1 MGFLPICY
9 IALFYRI
16 RQFRVGLVCLF
27 LALPFFVPLAAQEN
41 LLPVFHFQQVR
52 ERPDAVLWSRVVRD
66 SLGFVWIGTVNGLE
80 RYDGYGIK
88 EYRNAEQDPY
98 SLSSNIIQSLFCDSK
113 NRVWIGTHYTGIS
126 LYDRFRDRFINFPLP
141 EGYSVTGRIML
152 PRRFVEDRTGTIWFA
167 ARGGIVRIDV
177 PSRFGQSDFDSL
189 ARYVRFRVIPVALPE
204 TEVYDLCIRKDG
216 AFVVGTDSGLVILD
230 PATLILSRP
239 HFTDRVARRLESLS
253 IRCLVQE
260 PDGTLWV
267 ATATEGLFR
276 LDWDRG
282 TATNYRHQEGD
293 SSSIRYDDILSIELD
308 QRGNLW
314 VGAMKG
320 FDLFSPAEG
329 HCIPYLTYGSAP
341 GTGLRQTISVD
352 KTGTLW
358 FISNNGVHWLS
369 PRSLLLPHYSLK
381 KTDGWLQSFSSVERD
396 RNGTFWCFSDGKLL
410 QMDITTMK
418 VSSAIDVF
426 RGKSPDYSDV
436 DDRTTSLLDGHG
448 NFWHAAWNL
457 GLYKVNPSTKQ
468 VDNYNYRPSIG
479 KSTSIRSIAQ
489 GPGDSLWTG
498 TYVNGVFLF
507 DPARATFSPSGM
519 DSTGNVVTRVSDGTV
534 WVATVGE
541 GLLVHNPATGKT
553 ISFVTNP
560 SDRHS
565 LSDNLARLVYED
577 PSGRIWVGAGKGI
590 NLWDPGTSTFQLFP
604 NPSFEKSLFSIP
616 IGSDRKGRVWIRFI
630 SDNLSFFDP
639 ADSSFTNF
647 DPSNG
652 LSGAPADMQI
662 LDDGRILL
670 TGTAGLNIFHPD
682 SLRYT
687 RQAPHLVI
695 TQLVVNDSLVISP
708 QLAGGS
714 GAPRFAHDQN
724 VLELTFAAT
733 DIDAPDLVKYEYR
746 LRGLENNWVKPKDH
760 RYVRYTALAP
770 GDYTFIVRASSSWRE
785 WPAQEMSF
793 AFSIAPPW
801 WRTAW
806 AYSIYVLLITG
817 LLFAAYRARLQQM
830 RLKQRM
836 EMEHFQA
843 EHLAEVD
850 RMKSRFF
857 ANISHEFRTP
867 LTLILG
873 PVETTLSTSLDARV
887 RETLILVKRNAQKLH
902 ALVNQLLEFSR
913 IEAGNLKLSVSNAD
927 LVPFL
932 QRVVQSFQSWAE
944 RKQIALKFLPEPD
957 SIPGYFD
964 ADKLEKIINN
974 LVSNALK
981 FTAEGGRVEVRVA
994 FASPPIQN
1002 SELRSQ
1008 KSELGPPGTAR
1019 RGVEQTEGREVTIS
1033 VSDTGPG
1040 ISPEHLPHIF
1050 DRFYRID
1057 ESHRTEGTGIGLAL
1071 TKELVDLHHGTI
1083 AVQSEVNKGTTFTV
1097 NIPLDRN
1104 SYKTEEISKTP
1115 SEPDK
1120 EPSSPLSGVF
1130 APVDGHASPDARP
1143 NGEKLLVLVA
1153 EDNAEVRA
1161 YIRSHLDIEFAVQ
1174 EAENGRTALEKAIDV
1189 IPDLVVSDV
1198 MMPEMDGYEL
1208 TRALKQDE
1216 RTSHIPVILLTA
1228 RAASESKIEGLET
1241 GADDYLTKP
1250 FDAKELL
1257 TRIRNLIEIRQQ
1269 LRKKFSAGTVLK
1281 PGEVAVPSIDD
1292 ALLKRII
1299 EAVEGKMGDE
1309 SFGVEQLARQVA
1321 LGRRQLERKLLGL
1334 TNLSPAEFIRY
1345 MRLQRAHALLMNNA
1359 GSVAEIAFQ
1368 VGFSSPSH
1376 FSSSFHQQF
1385 GFPPSEVAR

>member
-1 MGFLPICY
+1 LTL
-9 IALFYRI
+9 ASI
-16 RQFRVGLVCLF
+16 RPV
-27 LALPFFVPLAAQEN
+27 AAQEK

-52 ERPDAVLWSRVVRD
+52 DRSDEVLWSRVVRD

-80 RYDGYGIK
+80 RFDGYGIK

-98 SLSSNIIQSLFCDSK
+98 SLSSNIVQSLFCDSK
-113 NRVWIGTHYTGIS
+113 NRLWIGTLYTGIS
-126 LYDRFRDRFINFPLP
+126 LYNRFRDRFINFPLP
-141 EGYSVTGRIML
+141 DGYSVTGRTMR
-152 PRRFVEDRTGTIWFA
+152 PRRFVEDSSGTIWFSS
-167 ARGGIVRIDV
+167 RGGIVRIDV
-177 PSRFGQSDFDSL
+177 PSLFGPSDFDSL
-189 ARYVRFRVIPVALPE
+189 ARYVRFRAIPLAKPE
-204 TEVYDLCIRKDG
+204 TEVYDLCVLKDG
-216 AFVVGTDSGLVILD
+216 TFVAGTDSGLVILD

-239 HFTDRVARRLESLS
+239 HFSNRVAHRLESLS
-253 IRCLVQE
+253 IRSLVQE
-260 PDGTLWV
+260 PDRTLWV

-276 LDWDRG
+276 LDWEQG
-282 TATNYRHQEGD
+282 TATNYRHREGD
-293 SSSIRYDDILSIELD
+293 RSSIRYDEILSIELD

-314 VGAMKG
+314 VGTMKG
-320 FDLFSPAEG
+320 FDLFSPAEER
-329 HCIPYLTYGSAP
+329 CIPYLTYGSAP

-381 KTDGWLQSFSSVERD
+381 KPDGWLQSFTSVERD
-396 RNGTFWCFSDGKLL
+396 RNGTFWCFSGGKLL
-410 QMDITTMK
+410 QMDLTTMK
-418 VSSAIDVF
+418 VSDAIDVF
-426 RGKSPDYSDV
+426 RGKMPDYSDV
-436 DDRTTSLLDGHG
+436 DDRTTSLLDRHG
-448 NFWHAAWNL
+448 NLWHAAWGL
-457 GLYKVNPSTKQ
+457 GLYKINLSTKQ
-468 VDNYNYRPSIG
+468 VDNYSYRPFIG

-498 TYVNGVFLF
+498 TFNDGVFLF
-507 DPARATFSPSGM
+507 DPARATFSSSGM
-519 DSTGNVVTRVSDGTV
+519 DSTGNVVTRVSDGTI

-553 ISFVTNP
+553 ISFVHNP

-604 NPSFEKSLFSIP
+604 NPSFEKSLFVVP
-616 IGSDRKGRVWIRFI
+616 IGSDTKGRVWLRHI
-630 SDNLSFFDP
+630 SDYLSFFDP

-647 DPSNG
+647 GVANG
-652 LSGAPADMQI
+652 LSGASADMQI

-687 RQAPHLVI
+687 RQAPHLDI
-695 TQLVVNDSLVISP
+695 TQFVVNDSLVISP

-714 GAPRFAHDQN
+714 GVPRLAHDQN
-724 VLELTFAAT
+724 VLELTFAAA

-746 LRGLENNWVKPKDH
+746 LVGLENDWVKPKNR

-770 GDYTFIVRASSSWRE
+770 GDYTFIVKASSSWRE
-785 WPAQEMSF
+785 WPAQEISF

-806 AYSIYVLLITG
+806 AYAIYILLITG
-817 LLFAAYRARLQQM
+817 LLFAAYRARLRQM
-830 RLKQRM
+830 RLKQDV
-836 EMEHFQA
+836 EVEHFQA
-843 EHLAEVD
+843 EHLAKVD
-850 RMKSRFF
+850 QMKSRFF

-873 PVETTLSTSLDARV
+873 PVETTLSTSLDAHV

-902 ALVNQLLEFSR
+902 TLVNQLLEFSR
-913 IEAGNLKLSVSNAD
+913 IESGNMKLSVSDAD

-932 QRVVQSFQSWAE
+932 QRAVQSFQSWAE
-944 RKQIALKFLPEPD
+944 RKQIALKFVSEAE
-957 SIPGYFD
+957 SIPGLFD
-964 ADKLEKIINN
+964 DDKLEKIINN
-974 LVSNALK
+974 LISNALK
-981 FTAEGGRVEVRVA
+981 FTAEGGRVEVHVVLT
-994 FASPPIQN
+994 PPLMQN
-1002 SELRSQ
+1002 SELRAR
-1008 KSELGPPGTAR
+1008 KSEFRLHGTAD
-1019 RGVEQTEGREVTIS
+1019 RGVEQTEGRGVTIS

-1040 ISPEHLPHIF
+1040 ISPDHLPHIF

-1083 AVQSEVNKGTTFTV
+1083 AVHSEVNKGSTFTV
-1097 NIPLDRN
+1097 NIPLDRD
-1104 SYKTEEISKTP
+1104 SYGMEEISKTP
-1115 SEPDK
+1115 SEPDE
-1120 EPSSPLSGVF
+1120 EPSSPPSEVF
-1130 APVDGHASPDARP
+1130 ATVNGLASPDTRP
-1143 NGEKLLVLVA
+1143 NGEKPLVLVA
-1153 EDNAEVRA
+1153 EDNFDVRA
-1161 YIRSHLDIEFAVQ
+1161 YLRSHLEIDFAVR

-1208 TRALKQDE
+1208 TRALKHDE

-1257 TRIRNLIEIRQQ
+1257 TRIRNLIEIRRQ
-1269 LRKKFSAGTVLK
+1269 LRKKFSVGTVLK

-1292 ALLKRII
+1292 ALLKRIM
-1299 EAVEGKMGDE
+1299 EAVEREMGDE
-1309 SFGVEQLARQVA
+1309 GFGVEQLARQVA

-1345 MRLQRAHALLMNNA
+1345 MRLHRAHELLKKNV

-1385 GFPPSEVAR
+1385 GFPPSEVQRQAM

>member
-1 MGFLPICY
+1 ML
-9 IALFYRI
+9 
-16 RQFRVGLVCLF
+16 CLF
-27 LALPFFVPLAAQEN
+27 LSLPCFIPLSAQEQ
-41 LLPVFHFQQVR
+41 LLPVLHFQQVR
-52 ERPDAVLWSRVVRD
+52 DRSDEVLWSRVARD

-80 RYDGYGIK
+80 RFDGYGIK

-98 SLSSNIIQSLFCDSK
+98 SLSSNIVQSLFCDSK
-113 NRVWIGTHYTGIS
+113 NRLWIGTHYTGIS

-189 ARYVRFRVIPVALPE
+189 ARNVRFRAIPVALPE
-204 TEVYDLCIRKDG
+204 TEAYDLCIRKDG
-216 AFVVGTDSGLVILD
+216 TFVVGTDSGLVILD

-253 IRCLVQE
+253 LRCLVQE

-276 LDWDRG
+276 LDWEQG
-282 TATNYRHQEGD
+282 TATNYRHHEGD
-293 SSSIRYDDILSIELD
+293 SRSIRYDDILSIELD

-314 VGAMKG
+314 VGTMKG
-320 FDLFSPAEG
+320 FDLFSPAEER
-329 HCIPYLTYGSAP
+329 CIPYLTYGSAP
-341 GTGLRQTISVD
+341 GTGLRQTISMD

-381 KTDGWLQSFSSVERD
+381 KADGWLQSFTCVERD
-396 RNGTFWCFSDGKLL
+396 RNGTFWCFSGGKLL

-418 VSSAIDVF
+418 VSGAIDVF
-426 RGKSPDYSDV
+426 RGKMPDYSDV
-436 DDRTTSLLDGHG
+436 DDRTTSFLDGHG
-448 NFWHAAWNL
+448 NFWYAAWNL
-457 GLYKVNPSTKQ
+457 GLYKVNLSTKQ
-468 VDNYNYRPSIG
+468 VDNYNYRPFIG

-498 TYVNGVFLF
+498 TFVNGVFLF

-553 ISFVTNP
+553 ISFVHNP

-604 NPSFEKSLFSIP
+604 NPSFEKSLFVVP
-616 IGSDRKGRVWIRFI
+616 IGSDTKGRVWIRHI
-630 SDNLSFFDP
+630 SDDLSFFDP

-652 LSGAPADMQI
+652 LSGASADMQI

-670 TGTAGLNIFHPD
+670 TGTAGVNIFHPD

-714 GAPRFAHDQN
+714 GAPRLAHNQN

-746 LRGLENNWVKPKDH
+746 LVGLENDWVKPKNR
-760 RYVRYTALAP
+760 RYVRYTALGP
-770 GDYTFIVRASSSWRE
+770 GDYTFRVRASSAWRE
-785 WPAQEMSF
+785 WPDQELAF

-801 WRTAW
+801 WRTTW
-806 AYSIYVLLITG
+806 AYAMYVLLFTG
-817 LLFAAYRARLQQM
+817 LLFSVYRARLQQI

-873 PVETTLSTSLDARV
+873 PVETTLSTPLDARV
-887 RETLILVKRNAQKLH
+887 RETLVLVKRNAQKLH
-902 ALVNQLLEFSR
+902 ALINQLLEFSR
-913 IEAGNLKLSVSNAD
+913 IEAGTVKMSVSDGD

-932 QRVVQSFQSWAE
+932 QRVVQSFKSWAE
-944 RKQIALKFLPEPD
+944 RKQIALEFLSDAE

-964 ADKLEKIINN
+964 ADKLEKILNN
-974 LVSNALK
+974 LMSNALK
-981 FTAEGGRVEVRVA
+981 FTGEGG
-994 FASPPIQN
+994 S
-1002 SELRSQ
+1002 
-1008 KSELGPPGTAR
+1008 
-1019 RGVEQTEGREVTIS
+1019 IS
-1033 VSDTGPG
+1033 VS
-1040 ISPEHLPHIF
+1040 L
-1050 DRFYRID
+1050 
-1057 ESHRTEGTGIGLAL
+1057 
-1071 TKELVDLHHGTI
+1071 
-1083 AVQSEVNKGTTFTV
+1083 
-1097 NIPLDRN
+1097 
-1104 SYKTEEISKTP
+1104 
-1115 SEPDK
+1115 
-1120 EPSSPLSGVF
+1120 
-1130 APVDGHASPDARP
+1130 
-1143 NGEKLLVLVA
+1143 
-1153 EDNAEVRA
+1153 
-1161 YIRSHLDIEFAVQ
+1161 
-1174 EAENGRTALEKAIDV
+1174 
-1189 IPDLVVSDV
+1189 
-1198 MMPEMDGYEL
+1198 
-1208 TRALKQDE
+1208 
-1216 RTSHIPVILLTA
+1216 
-1228 RAASESKIEGLET
+1228 RAAPKASRDNLRRPEG
-1241 GADDYLTKP
+1241 D
-1250 FDAKELL
+1250 
-1257 TRIRNLIEIRQQ
+1257 
-1269 LRKKFSAGTVLK
+1269 SA
-1281 PGEVAVPSIDD
+1281 P
-1292 ALLKRII
+1292 
-1299 EAVEGKMGDE
+1299 
-1309 SFGVEQLARQVA
+1309 
-1321 LGRRQLERKLLGL
+1321 
-1334 TNLSPAEFIRY
+1334 
-1345 MRLQRAHALLMNNA
+1345 
-1359 GSVAEIAFQ
+1359 
-1368 VGFSSPSH
+1368 
-1376 FSSSFHQQF
+1376 
-1385 GFPPSEVAR
+1385 